1 MRYEIIAPNPWYR
14 LALLMT
20 TMGELDIALEIFT
33 SLMQTSIEDVG
44 IEIKHP
50 YVTKLLELIEEYVL
64 NSPRICLVFEFMHTD
79 LENIINN
86 NLHNN
91 WMLHRDLNPNNLL
104 IDKRGV
110 LKISDFG
117 LANFF
122 GSPSGLISHDV
133 VTR

>member
-1 MRYEIIAPNPWYR
+1 GEKKIKIGSRKVATDGINLTALREIK
-14 LALLMT
+14 
-20 TMGELDIALEIFT
+20 FF
-33 SLMQTSIEDVG
+33 Q
-44 IEIKHP
+44 EIKHP